1 MKKGDREMTPWEYEI
16 RSVRFGNW
24 DQTKEDLNRMGIDGW
39 ELVKFSDQIDE
50 NIRMAYFKRSIDGLD
65 M

>member
-1 MKKGDREMTPWEYEI
+1 MTPWEYEI

-39 ELVKFSDQIDE
+39 ELVKFSDQI
-50 NIRMAYFKRSIDGLD
+50 NANVRMAYFKRSIDGLD
-65 M
+65 I